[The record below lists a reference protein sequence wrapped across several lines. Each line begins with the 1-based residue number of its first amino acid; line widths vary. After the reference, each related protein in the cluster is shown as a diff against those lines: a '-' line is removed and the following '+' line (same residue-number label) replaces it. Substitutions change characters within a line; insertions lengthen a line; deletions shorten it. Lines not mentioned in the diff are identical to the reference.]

1 MFLPGDVGHRA
12 ILHRT
17 VMGVIETALSA
28 TESGAQVF
36 WVGGIDAY
44 QINELQ
50 DLYWFSMAEPDRVKN
65 KKLLDEYE
73 DYFEYQEV
81 AKATK
86 DPEMMRAVKIINS
99 YDEIPERLTTLRRN
113 TVKEEFGADITVS
126 TAHRCKGLE
135 WDFVQLYDD
144 FPDVLDPE
152 LDPMARDDEINL
164 LYVASTRAMRI
175 LALNSAVE
183 MVIRYITQKTHG
195 READEDG
202 RRSDR
207 S

>member
-1 MFLPGDVGHRA
+1 LPGDVGHRA

-113 TVKEEFGADITVS
+113 TVKE
-126 TAHRCKGLE
+126 
-135 WDFVQLYDD
+135 
-144 FPDVLDPE
+144 
-152 LDPMARDDEINL
+152 
-164 LYVASTRAMRI
+164 
-175 LALNSAVE
+175 
-183 MVIRYITQKTHG
+183 
-195 READEDG
+195 
-202 RRSDR
+202 
-207 S
+207 